1 MKKLL
6 SFVSAFVFVL
16 AACDK
21 QAGQTPGIS
30 PGSSPATWVP
40 HWLELPETS
49 QDDGLDFFSHN
60 GVMSGRPVRNW
71 SFYWDYDN
79 RLSAWVAY
87 LLYRSISEGASSSE
101 VWGYDP
107 FLPASRQQNVSGY
120 TVTYSGPFQRT
131 GYINTFVR

>member
-1 MKKLL
+1 
-6 SFVSAFVFVL
+6 
-16 AACDK
+16 
-21 QAGQTPGIS
+21 
-30 PGSSPATWVP
+30 
-40 HWLELPETS
+40 
-49 QDDGLDFFSHN
+49 
-60 GVMSGRPVRNW
+60 MSGRPVRNW

-87 LLYRSISEGASSSE
+87 LLSRSISEGASSSE
-101 VWGYDP
+101 AWGFDP